1 MNIPRQLDL
10 PCAWK
15 GAELAKTPERWT
27 HELDAITLAEI
38 ENAIAEFASHGLPI
52 EQISPATF
60 PLPSFANELKSMRHE
75 LQHGLGFTLM
85 RGLPVANYS
94 NEQVC
99 TIFCGIG
106 SYLGMARSQNAH
118 GHLLGHVRDVDA
130 DINDAN
136 VRIYQT
142 AKRQTFHTD
151 SSDAVG
157 LLCLQEA
164 MEGGDS
170 LLMATATLYN
180 EMMKREPELLQALF
194 KPIATDRRGEVPEG
208 ANPYF
213 MIPVFNWHDE
223 KLTALYQRMYIESAS
238 RFTDAPR
245 PLPEQIKAMDLL
257 DEISNDPEF
266 HLRMRLQAG
275 DMQFVYNHSNL
286 HDRTAFR
293 DWPEPEKRRH
303 LLRLWLA
310 LPDDRE
316 LPPVFSQR
324 YGPLEIGDRG
334 GIIVPGTQLNVP
346 LMPHTV

>member
-1 MNIPRQLDL
+1 MSIPKQLDL
-10 PCAWK
+10 ACAWK
-15 GAELAKTPERWT
+15 GADLAKAPERWT
-27 HELDAITLAEI
+27 RELGADTLSEI
-38 ENAIAEFASHGLPI
+38 KNAVARFSASGLSI
-52 EQISPATF
+52 DQISPTSF
-60 PLPSFANELKSMRHE
+60 PLPTFSGELTGMRHE
-75 LQHGLGFTLM
+75 LQQGLGFTLM
-85 RGLPVANYS
+85 RGLPVADYS
-94 NEQVC
+94 TEQIC

-106 SYLGMARSQNAH
+106 SYLGIARSQNAH

-130 DINDAN
+130 DLNDAN

-170 LLMATATLYN
+170 LLVATATLYN
-180 EMMKREPELLQALF
+180 EMMKRQPELVEHLF
-194 KPIATDRRGEVPEG
+194 NPIATDRRGEVPQG
-208 ANPYF
+208 AEPYF

-223 KLTALYQRMYIESAS
+223 KLTALYQRIYIESAS
-238 RFTDAPR
+238 RFEDAPK
-245 PLPEQIKAMDLL
+245 PHPQQIEALDLL
-257 DEISNDPEF
+257 DEIANDPEI

-324 YGPLEIGDRG
+324 YGAIDIGDRG
-334 GIIVPGTQLNVP
+334 GIIVPGARLNVP
-346 LMPHTV
+346 LAPNNA